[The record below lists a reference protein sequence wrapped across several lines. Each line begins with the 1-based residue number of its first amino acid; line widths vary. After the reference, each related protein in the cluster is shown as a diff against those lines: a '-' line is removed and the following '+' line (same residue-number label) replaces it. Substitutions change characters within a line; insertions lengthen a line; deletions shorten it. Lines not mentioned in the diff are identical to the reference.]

1 MIDSNGEEIELKEGG
16 KSIPIDM
23 SNREDYLNAKA
34 YYLLITKNEQ
44 ALEAFRT
51 GFEKFFPLIVIFFF
65 FFNFFFFFFFF
76 FY

>member
-23 SNREDYLNAKA
+23 SNREDYLTAKA

-65 FFNFFFFFFFF
+65 
-76 FY
+76 